1 MNNMEGGLVK
11 KNIRKKEVE
20 VLRIWFTIAVCM
32 HHLRYC
38 TEILPYGGGYIAVDF
53 FFIVSGF
60 YLRKYFVKK
69 EESGKNS
76 TFSYMKKRYIRLMK
90 DYIPAFIVA
99 MIINILVFDFDI
111 MGNIFLYVKEGLMIE
126 LGCINS
132 GLRMNPPD
140 WYCGYLLI
148 SSGLVYII
156 LKIVRK
162 RVGIFSFCMSL
173 IAYIWLGT
181 MYGHINIFPLQSC
194 IISWALL
201 RAIAG
206 QMAGIFLY
214 ELFNLFGMNKIFP
227 RSKLKILFGVLLA
240 FISYMLFWDM
250 AYSLKDYLCVFLLG
264 VLFYLSLMVDFRVL
278 TYISPKMWNML
289 SELTYVI
296 FLNHYI
302 IVKLFGYFNVF
313 HYGDWKIVSLFYIF
327 IVFFFS
333 ILMLQLRKNLEKYL
347 LKRRTK

>member
-1 MNNMEGGLVK
+1 MYDVEYGLTK
-11 KNIRKKEVE
+11 ESTRKREVE
-20 VLRIWFTIAVCM
+20 VLRLWFTIAVCM

-60 YLRKYFVKK
+60 YLRKYFLTKDGS
-69 EESGKNS
+69 EKNS
-76 TFSYMKKRYIRLMK
+76 TFFYMKKRYIRLMK

-99 MIINILVFDFDI
+99 MIINILVFDFDVLK
-111 MGNIFLYVKEGLMIE
+111 NAFLYLKEGLMIE
-126 LGCINS
+126 VGCMNS
-132 GLRMNPPD
+132 GLRINPPD

-148 SSGLVYII
+148 SSCLVYII

-162 RVGIFSFCMSL
+162 RVGIFSFCLSVT
-173 IAYIWLGT
+173 AYILLGT

-194 IISWALL
+194 IISWELL

-214 ELFNLFGMNKIFP
+214 ELFSLYGLNKILSQ
-227 RSKLKILFGVLLA
+227 RKLKIFFLALLA

-264 VLFYLSLMVDFRVL
+264 VLFYLGQMVDFQIL
-278 TYISPKMWNML
+278 TCISPKMWNML

-313 HYGDWKIVSLFYIF
+313 YYGDWKIVSLFYIL
-327 IVFFFS
+327 IVFIFS
-333 ILMLQLRKNLEKYL
+333 VLMLRLRKNIEKIV
-347 LKRRTK
+347 KK